1 MIVGVNYQ
9 VEFDEIPELIERLN
23 EEAFDIAQDELVEE
37 IHMATKMLQEDN
49 LVRSLEFLERVQ
61 DVITRINMKI
71 TNSADILKSYT
82 KHRVEPPTQEQQQA
96 AEAAEGTDLSTL
108 QQRLGEMQEQ
118 MRSLNEQT
126 EE

>member
-61 DVITRINMKI
+61 DVIIRINMKI

-96 AEAAEGTDLSTL
+96 AEGTDLSTL
-108 QQRLGEMQEQ
+108 QQRLGEMREQ

>member
-82 KHRVEPPTQEQQQA
+82 KHRVEPPTQEQQRV
-96 AEAAEGTDLSTL
+96 AEDTDLSTL
-108 QQRLGEMQEQ
+108 QQRLGEMREQ
-118 MRSLNEQT
+118 MGRLNEQT